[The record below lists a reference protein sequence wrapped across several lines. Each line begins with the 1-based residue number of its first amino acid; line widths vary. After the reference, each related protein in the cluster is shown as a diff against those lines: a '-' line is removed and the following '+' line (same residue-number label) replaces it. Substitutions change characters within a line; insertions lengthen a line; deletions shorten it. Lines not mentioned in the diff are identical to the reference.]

1 MSASAIR
8 TTGLTKH
15 FGRVVALDDLT
26 ISVEQGEIFGFLG
39 PNGAGKSTTI
49 RLLLGL
55 LRATSGTAEVMG
67 IPVTDVVRSHQ
78 HLAHEAGDA
87 VPQQVQGFLVTDHA
101 GLSEKA
107 SWMASMLPVRLAS

>member
-1 MSASAIR
+1 MSATAIR

-15 FGRVVALDDLT
+15 FGRVVALDDLS
-26 ISVEQGEIFGFLG
+26 ISVERGEIFGFLG

-78 HLAHEAGDA
+78 
-87 VPQQVQGFLVTDHA
+87 
-101 GLSEKA
+101 
-107 SWMASMLPVRLAS
+107 